1 MATTLLA
8 LFAPAR
14 IQAQEP
20 ASTDATRKPRVQ
32 ELITVTAT
40 RRPFDIAD
48 ISAPAT
54 VVTGAELRA
63 RPAVGVDEALAWT
76 PGFSLL
82 RRTPARAAHPTTQG
96 LNLRGVAPSGT
107 SRALVLVDGLP
118 LADAFGGWVYW
129 SRIPTALIES
139 VEIVPGGGSSTY
151 GNQALAGTVQIVT
164 TTPADQPSARIDG
177 AGGGLDTWRAAAVVG
192 GSVGSV
198 RALLAAEAFDTG
210 GYVATTPAEAGTIDT
225 EVATRHQTAVAT
237 MDVGAAI
244 RLGADWLN
252 EDRANGTPERTNS
265 TQGWTLR
272 GRWSPGGSSFGAQLA
287 GHYREQEFR
296 SRFSSVANG
305 RDEETA
311 VLNQCVDSSEATVTA
326 QAWHT
331 GNTDLTF
338 AAGADWRQVKGTSF
352 EEVLSIGLQRA
363 PGGRQSIGGVYGA
376 AQWRLGNVFLEG
388 AVRADG
394 WRNTPNG
401 EGEQRSLSEFSPRL
415 GVAWH
420 PHADWTVRAAAYR
433 AFRAPTPNELYRQFR
448 VGNVIT
454 RANPDL
460 IQERLRGAEAGV
472 EHRGR
477 LGGTLVRA
485 RLHGYVN
492 KLTDGVINATVGLAG
507 NLILRQR
514 ANLGEA
520 TVRGLELDLEAAWS
534 EVTLSL
540 ATIWIDSRI
549 DRDVPGASISVVGNR
564 LPQVPDYRVRLSALW
579 QHHRWTANL
588 AVQAI
593 GAQFEDERNQLR
605 LAPGSTLDAGANFQ
619 ISDQLNLGLIA
630 QNLTDQRVQVARTDV
645 LNVGPPRTVLLRA
658 GWAIR

>member
-1 MATTLLA
+1 L
-8 LFAPAR
+8 
-14 IQAQEP
+14 
-20 ASTDATRKPRVQ
+20 
-32 ELITVTAT
+32 
-40 RRPFDIAD
+40 
-48 ISAPAT
+48 
-54 VVTGAELRA
+54 
-63 RPAVGVDEALAWT
+63 
-76 PGFSLL
+76 
-82 RRTPARAAHPTTQG
+82 
-96 LNLRGVAPSGT
+96 APS
-107 SRALVLVDGLP
+107 
-118 LADAFGGWVYW
+118 
-129 SRIPTALIES
+129 
-139 VEIVPGGGSSTY
+139 
-151 GNQALAGTVQIVT
+151 QA
-164 TTPADQPSARIDG
+164 
-177 AGGGLDTWRAAAVVG
+177 
-192 GSVGSV
+192 
-198 RALLAAEAFDTG
+198 
-210 GYVATTPAEAGTIDT
+210 
-225 EVATRHQTAVAT
+225 
-237 MDVGAAI
+237 
-244 RLGADWLN
+244 
-252 EDRANGTPERTNS
+252 
-265 TQGWTLR
+265 
-272 GRWSPGGSSFGAQLA
+272 
-287 GHYREQEFR
+287 
-296 SRFSSVANG
+296 
-305 RDEETA
+305 
-311 VLNQCVDSSEATVTA
+311 
-326 QAWHT
+326 
-331 GNTDLTF
+331 
-338 AAGADWRQVKGTSF
+338 
-352 EEVLSIGLQRA
+352 
-363 PGGRQSIGGVYGA
+363 
-376 AQWRLGNVFLEG
+376 
-388 AVRADG
+388 